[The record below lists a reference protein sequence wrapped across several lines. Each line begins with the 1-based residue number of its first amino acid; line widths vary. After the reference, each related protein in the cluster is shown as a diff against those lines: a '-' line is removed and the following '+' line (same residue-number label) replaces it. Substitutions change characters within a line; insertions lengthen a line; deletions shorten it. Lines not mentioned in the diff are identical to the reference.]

1 MTNYKLALIGYP
13 LGHSLSPVL
22 YNAAFKQLGLEGSYE
37 LLPTES
43 EDLISRIK
51 YLRANKYYGFNV
63 TIPHKVPVSL
73 FLAKFDENIN
83 MVGAVN
89 TVKIEDDMS
98 LSGYNTDVDGFME
111 PLKQY
116 DLKNKHAAIIGTGGA
131 SRAVCAGLYKLG
143 IKKIDFYTR
152 NVINSK
158 ETVDILRNKFDKI
171 EINSIQSSLMESL
184 EDVDIVVNTTPLGMK
199 NFDEENSPLDDKQV
213 ESLPNN
219 AIIYDIVYNPL
230 RTALISKAIRY
241 NKKFICGLD
250 MLVWQACYA
259 MNIWCGQMPDF
270 NTLKI
275 SALEE
280 FLLYRN

>member
-1 MTNYKLALIGYP
+1 MVYKFGIIGNP
-13 LGHSLSPVL
+13 LSHSLSKVMQE
-22 YNAAFKQLGLEGSYE
+22 AAFKSLDLQGSYDVLE
-37 LLPTES
+37 TKS
-43 EDLISRIK
+43 EDLIQRIK
-51 YLRANKYYGFNV
+51 FLKTNNYDGFNV
-63 TIPHKVPVSL
+63 TIPHKVPITV
-73 FLAKFDENIN
+73 FLSEVDDVAN
-83 MVGAVN
+83 MAGSVN
-89 TVKIEDDMS
+89 TVLINEDKT
-98 LSGYNTDVDGFME
+98 LKGFNTDVYGFMK
-111 PLKQY
+111 PIDDI
-116 DLKNKHAAIIGTGGA
+116 DLNGKKAAVLGTGGA
-131 SRAVCAGLYKLG
+131 SRAVVCGLSLKG
-143 IKKIDFYTR
+143 ISKIDMFSR
-152 NVINSK
+152 NVINSSDAVNTLK
-158 ETVDILRNKFDKI
+158 ERFKDI
-171 EINSIQSSLMESL
+171 EIKLLQYEILSSLK
-184 EDVDIVVNTTPLGMK
+184 DVDIVVNTTPLGMK

-280 FLLYRN
+280 FLLYQN

>member
-158 ETVDILRNKFDKI
+158 ESSIIRISTRIGKGTFTRDATI
-171 EINSIQSSLMESL
+171 E
-184 EDVDIVVNTTPLGMK
+184 
-199 NFDEENSPLDDKQV
+199 
-213 ESLPNN
+213 
-219 AIIYDIVYNPL
+219 
-230 RTALISKAIRY
+230 
-241 NKKFICGLD
+241 
-250 MLVWQACYA
+250 
-259 MNIWCGQMPDF
+259 
-270 NTLKI
+270 
-275 SALEE
+275 
-280 FLLYRN
+280 